1 MKSYFSISFFLLLFL
16 SSTVGRSQF
25 VVDQVLGV
33 VGSEKILLSDIE
45 QEHLRMKM
53 QGTAEEGDMKCKIL
67 EELMVHKM
75 LLHQAAIDS
84 IEVTDNA
91 VDGEL
96 SRRLKYFVNQVG
108 SEAALEKYFN
118 KTIYQIKVD
127 LRTSIKEALL
137 AQQMQSK
144 IVESVLVTPSAVK
157 RFFRQIPQDSLPTI
171 PEQYEVRQI
180 VLNPPASEDAN
191 YAVRE
196 KLLGIRERIL
206 KGERFATLAVAYS
219 EDRASASRGG
229 EMGFMPREGLVKSFS
244 DVAFSLKDG
253 QVSQIVESEFG
264 FHIIQM
270 IEHRGDEVNV
280 RHILVTPEYTPDQL
294 AKTQSKLDSIASL
307 IKNDSITFVR
317 AAQRFSEDTKTRL
330 SGGLL
335 INGQTNTSLFE
346 REHFA
351 PADYYVIRNLKP
363 LEVSAPFESRN
374 EHAKVVYKIVM
385 VTRIVPQHKANLED
399 DYAIVQMMTKT
410 QRQQEVFLDW
420 VKSKVKATYVR
431 IDPSYLNCS
440 FEMEGWVK

>member
-1 MKSYFSISFFLLLFL
+1 MKSYFSIPFFLLLFL
-16 SSTVGRSQF
+16 SATVSQSQF

-67 EELMVHKM
+67 EELMIHKM

-96 SRRLKYFVNQVG
+96 TRRLKYFVNQVG

-118 KTIYQIKVD
+118 KTIFQIKTD

-144 IVESVLVTPSAVK
+144 IVEGVLVTPSEVK

-180 VLNPPASEDAN
+180 VLNPPAGEDAN

-196 KLLGIRERIL
+196 KLLGIRDRIL

-219 EDRASASRGG
+219 EDRASATRGG

-280 RHILVTPEYTPDQL
+280 RHILLTPEYTQDQL
-294 AKTQSKLDSIASL
+294 AKTQSKLDSVASL
-307 IKNDSITFVR
+307 IRKDSISFER
-317 AAQRFSEDTKTRL
+317 AAQRFSEDKKTRL

-351 PADYYVIRNLKP
+351 SADYYVIRNLKP
-363 LEVSAPFESRN
+363 KEVSAPFESRN

-385 VTRIVPQHKANLED
+385 VTRIVPQHKANLDD
-399 DYAIVQMMTKT
+399 DYAIVQMMAKS

-420 VKSKVKATYVR
+420 IKSKVKTTYVR

>member
-171 PEQYEVRQI
+171 PEQ
-180 VLNPPASEDAN
+180 
-191 YAVRE
+191 
-196 KLLGIRERIL
+196 
-206 KGERFATLAVAYS
+206 
-219 EDRASASRGG
+219 
-229 EMGFMPREGLVKSFS
+229 
-244 DVAFSLKDG
+244 
-253 QVSQIVESEFG
+253 
-264 FHIIQM
+264 
-270 IEHRGDEVNV
+270 
-280 RHILVTPEYTPDQL
+280 
-294 AKTQSKLDSIASL
+294 
-307 IKNDSITFVR
+307 
-317 AAQRFSEDTKTRL
+317 
-330 SGGLL
+330 
-335 INGQTNTSLFE
+335 
-346 REHFA
+346 
-351 PADYYVIRNLKP
+351 
-363 LEVSAPFESRN
+363 
-374 EHAKVVYKIVM
+374 
-385 VTRIVPQHKANLED
+385 
-399 DYAIVQMMTKT
+399 
-410 QRQQEVFLDW
+410 
-420 VKSKVKATYVR
+420 
-431 IDPSYLNCS
+431 
-440 FEMEGWVK
+440 